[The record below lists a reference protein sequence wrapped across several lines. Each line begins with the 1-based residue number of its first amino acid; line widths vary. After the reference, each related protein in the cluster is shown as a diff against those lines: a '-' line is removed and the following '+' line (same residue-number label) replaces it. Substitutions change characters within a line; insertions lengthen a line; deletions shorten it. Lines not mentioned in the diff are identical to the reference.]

1 MENSKPAFS
10 LNPFHSPTKGPED
23 YSTMSVGI
31 GQTQTDHQGRL
42 MEDFKTQNTGSLGI
56 SRNHLENIIPHHG
69 SSPKH
74 GGSDIDLLVSPRE
87 LALPPIAI
95 GSRQYTE
102 DTNSIVSSYI
112 MNGSGNNII
121 LPPSSNK
128 DKSSKLAVPHP
139 VESVRDTSFD
149 SKSNNYTTSPTSPT
163 QPHSAANTDILHGQK
178 SQGDDSLSNSHSLL
192 DGIGLSY
199 PEANR
204 SNEAEIGDDKTEDRV
219 PQIKNLMLPHQRII
233 NSSVE
238 SPRFIKQG
246 SFNRIHIDTAA
257 PFESVKEAV
266 SKFGGIVDWKAHK
279 VQSIERRKLVEQE
292 LDKLHV
298 EMPEYKNRLDEAEEE
313 KFKVLKELDSA
324 KRLIEELKVS
334 LERAQTEEDQAKQD
348 SELAKLRMEE
358 REQGIADEASIAA
371 KTQLE
376 VAKARHEAAIVE
388 LATITDDLEALRN
401 EYSSLIVERDVA
413 SKRAEEA
420 VNASREVEKT
430 VEYLTIELITTKES
444 LESAHAAH
452 LEAEEKRI
460 TVAMARDQDTLQ
472 WKKDLKQ
479 GEEELQRINQQVNY
493 AKELKSKLDTAS
505 ALLLD
510 LKAEL
515 SAYKLKEKTDGHSN
529 DELPTEIKL
538 DTDMQA
544 AIASAKKELGEMK
557 NNIKKAKAE
566 VETLKAAANS
576 LKSELEKEKSKLDS
590 TQSEAALLQREKTP
604 VPLKPLQEA
613 TEEAEKAKSLAQ
625 MTREEFIKAKEEA
638 EQAKAGAS
646 TIEIRLLA
654 AQKEIEA
661 ANVSEKLVLA
671 AIKAL
676 QVNESAQNIGNAN
689 SPQEITVSLEE
700 YYQLSKRAYEAE
712 EKIEMR
718 MAAVNSRIEAAKK
731 SQSKSLEKLE
741 ELNKEMAER
750 KEAQRIATE
759 RADKANEGKLKVEQ
773 ELRNWRSEHEQQQ
786 TDTEPSHGENIPPS
800 TEEKKESDDTEP
812 APPPAGPTANMND
825 TPPEPKPKKKRK
837 SIIPKIFMFLS
848 RRKSKTS

>member
-56 SRNHLENIIPHHG
+56 SRNHLENIISHHG

-112 MNGSGNNII
+112 MNGSSNNII
-121 LPPSSNK
+121 LPPSSNE

-149 SKSNNYTTSPTSPT
+149 SKSSNCTTSPTSPT

-199 PEANR
+199 PEADC
-204 SNEAEIGDDKTEDRV
+204 SNEAEIGDDKTKDRV

-298 EMPEYKNRLDEAEEE
+298 EMPEYKNRLDEAEED

-334 LERAQTEEDQAKQD
+334 LERAQTEEDQARQD

-388 LATITDDLEALRN
+388 LATITDNLEALRN

-529 DELPTEIKL
+529 ELPTEIKL

-590 TQSEAALLQREKTP
+590 TQSEAALLQTEKTP
-604 VPLKPLQEA
+604 APLKPLQEA
-613 TEEAEKAKSLAQ
+613 TQEAEKAKSLAQ

-646 TIEIRLLA
+646 TIESRLLA

-676 QVNESAQNIGNAN
+676 Q
-689 SPQEITVSLEE
+689 ITVSLEE

-759 RADKANEGKLKVEQ
+759 RADKANEGKLKIEQ

-786 TDTEPSHGENIPPS
+786 TDTEPNHGENIPPS

-812 APPPAGPTANMND
+812 APPPVGPTANMND

>member
-56 SRNHLENIIPHHG
+56 SRNHLENIISHHG

-112 MNGSGNNII
+112 MNGSSNNII
-121 LPPSSNK
+121 LPPSSNE

-149 SKSNNYTTSPTSPT
+149 SKSSNCTTSPTSPT

-178 SQGDDSLSNSHSLL
+178 SQ
-192 DGIGLSY
+192 
-199 PEANR
+199 
-204 SNEAEIGDDKTEDRV
+204 EIGDDKTKDRV

-388 LATITDDLEALRN
+388 LATITDNLEALRN

-529 DELPTEIKL
+529 ELPTEIKL

-590 TQSEAALLQREKTP
+590 TQSEAALLQTEKTP
-604 VPLKPLQEA
+604 APLKPLQEA
-613 TEEAEKAKSLAQ
+613 TQEAEKAKSLAQ

-646 TIEIRLLA
+646 TIESRLLA

-759 RADKANEGKLKVEQ
+759 RADKANEGKLKIEQ

-786 TDTEPSHGENIPPS
+786 TDTEPNHGENIPPS

-812 APPPAGPTANMND
+812 APPPVGPTANMND

>member
-1 MENSKPAFS
+1 
-10 LNPFHSPTKGPED
+10 
-23 YSTMSVGI
+23 MSVGI

-56 SRNHLENIIPHHG
+56 SRNHLENIISHHG

-112 MNGSGNNII
+112 MNGSSNNII
-121 LPPSSNK
+121 LPPSSNE

-149 SKSNNYTTSPTSPT
+149 SKSSNCTTSPT
-163 QPHSAANTDILHGQK
+163 K
-178 SQGDDSLSNSHSLL
+178 
-192 DGIGLSY
+192 
-199 PEANR
+199 
-204 SNEAEIGDDKTEDRV
+204 IGDDKTKDRV

-388 LATITDDLEALRN
+388 LATITDNLEALRN

-529 DELPTEIKL
+529 ELPTEIKL

-590 TQSEAALLQREKTP
+590 TQSEAALLQTEKTP
-604 VPLKPLQEA
+604 APLKPLQEA
-613 TEEAEKAKSLAQ
+613 TQEAEKAKSLAQ

-646 TIEIRLLA
+646 TIESRLLA

-759 RADKANEGKLKVEQ
+759 RADKANEGKLKIEQ

-786 TDTEPSHGENIPPS
+786 TDTEPNHGENIPPS

-812 APPPAGPTANMND
+812 APPPVGPTANMND

>member
-1 MENSKPAFS
+1 
-10 LNPFHSPTKGPED
+10 
-23 YSTMSVGI
+23 
-31 GQTQTDHQGRL
+31 
-42 MEDFKTQNTGSLGI
+42 
-56 SRNHLENIIPHHG
+56 
-69 SSPKH
+69 
-74 GGSDIDLLVSPRE
+74 
-87 LALPPIAI
+87 
-95 GSRQYTE
+95 
-102 DTNSIVSSYI
+102 
-112 MNGSGNNII
+112 
-121 LPPSSNK
+121 
-128 DKSSKLAVPHP
+128 
-139 VESVRDTSFD
+139 
-149 SKSNNYTTSPTSPT
+149 
-163 QPHSAANTDILHGQK
+163 
-178 SQGDDSLSNSHSLL
+178 
-192 DGIGLSY
+192 
-199 PEANR
+199 
-204 SNEAEIGDDKTEDRV
+204 
-219 PQIKNLMLPHQRII
+219 
-233 NSSVE
+233 
-238 SPRFIKQG
+238 
-246 SFNRIHIDTAA
+246 
-257 PFESVKEAV
+257 
-266 SKFGGIVDWKAHK
+266 
-279 VQSIERRKLVEQE
+279 
-292 LDKLHV
+292 
-298 EMPEYKNRLDEAEEE
+298 MPEYKNRLEDAEEE

-388 LATITDDLEALRN
+388 LATINDDLEALRK
-401 EYSSLIVERDVA
+401 EYSSLIIERDVA

-420 VNASREVEKT
+420 VNSSREVEKT
-430 VEYLTIELITTKES
+430 VEYLMIELITTKES

-479 GEEELQRINQQVNY
+479 GEEELQRITQQVNY
-493 AKELKSKLDTAS
+493 TKELQSKLDTAS

-529 DELPTEIKL
+529 DELPTEVKF

-544 AIASAKKELGEMK
+544 AIASAEKELGEMK
-557 NNIKKAKAE
+557 NNIKRAKAE

-590 TQSEAALLQREKTP
+590 TQSEAALLQTEKTP
-604 VPLKPLQEA
+604 APPKQMQEA

-625 MTREEFIKAKEEA
+625 MTREEFIKVKEEA
-638 EQAKAGAS
+638 EQAKAGAR
-646 TIEIRLLA
+646 TIESRLLA

-671 AIKAL
+671 SIKAL

-689 SPQEITVSLEE
+689 SSQEMTLSVEE
-700 YYQLSKRAYEAE
+700 YYQLSKRAYDAE
-712 EKIEMR
+712 EKMEKR
-718 MAAVNSRIEAAKK
+718 MAAVNSRIEAAKQ
-731 SQSKSLEKLE
+731 SQSKSFEKLE

-759 RADKANEGKLKVEQ
+759 RAEEANEGKLKIEQ
-773 ELRNWRSEHEQQQ
+773 ELRNWRSEHEPHQ
-786 TDTEPSHGENIPPS
+786 TATEPNHGENIPPAS
-800 TEEKKESDDTEP
+800 TEEKKETDDTEP
-812 APPPAGPTANMND
+812 APPPAAPTANTND